1 MRSGNRSGL
10 LLSLF
15 VLLSLVSLRADTLSL
30 VHQQRYS
37 MGTMFDIIVY
47 HSSRPDAERAIERAM
62 DEIVRLDRVMSH
74 YQADSNLSK
83 LNREGGSGFIVVEPS
98 LYEVIQESI
107 WFSRQS
113 SGAFDVT
120 IAPLLRK
127 WKEALEEG
135 RRPSAGEISDA
146 QRCVGYQQIEVSA
159 PDRIRFR
166 SPCVEL
172 DLGGIGKGYAVDRA
186 IAMLRSDG
194 IRHALVNAGG
204 SSITALGAPPRT
216 KSWPVTVGR
225 KVLNLRDSS
234 LSTSQQ
240 HGEILDPRT
249 GSPAETTMA
258 VSVMTRSATAAD
270 ALSTTLVILPIEEGV
285 RLLGRFP
292 DASAVWMSAGG
303 DVITAYGESRIQW
316 LKNEV
321 LGSNS
326 RTLEPN

>member
-1 MRSGNRSGL
+1 MRSGNRFGL
-10 LLSLF
+10 PLALF
-15 VLLSLVSLRADTLSL
+15 VLLTLAPVRADTLSL
-30 VHQQRYS
+30 VHQQRYA

-47 HSSRPDAERAIERAM
+47 HASRPEAERSIEKAL

-74 YQADSNLSK
+74 YKADSNLSK

-107 WFSRQS
+107 WFSRHS

-127 WKEALEEG
+127 WKEALADG
-135 RRPSAGEISDA
+135 RRLSAGEISDA
-146 QRCVGYQQIEVSA
+146 QRCVGYEQIEVSA

-204 SSITALGAPPRT
+204 SSITALGAPPGT
-216 KSWPVTVGR
+216 TGWPVTVGR
-225 KVLNLRDSS
+225 KVLKLRDSS

-240 HGEILDPRT
+240 NGEILDPRT
-249 GSPAETTMA
+249 GSPAEITMA

-292 DASAVWMSAGG
+292 DAAAVWMSAGG
-303 DVITAYGESRIQW
+303 GVHTAYGESRLQW
-316 LKNEV
+316 SDSLDIF
-321 LGSNS
+321 
-326 RTLEPN
+326 

>member
-1 MRSGNRSGL
+1 MRSGNRFGL
-10 LLSLF
+10 PLALF
-15 VLLSLVSLRADTLSL
+15 VLLASVRADTLSL
-30 VHQQRYS
+30 VHQQRYA

-47 HSSRPDAERAIERAM
+47 HSSRLDAERSIEKAL
-62 DEIVRLDRVMSH
+62 DEVVRLDGVMSH
-74 YQADSNLSK
+74 YKADSNLSK

-127 WKEALEEG
+127 WKEAQAEG
-135 RRPSAGEISDA
+135 RRLSAGEISDA
-146 QRCVGYQQIEVSA
+146 QRCVGYEQIEISA

-166 SPCVEL
+166 SACVAL

-186 IAMLRSDG
+186 IAMLKSDG
-194 IRHALVNAGG
+194 IGHALVNAGG
-204 SSITALGAPPRT
+204 SSITALGAPPGT
-216 KSWPVTVGR
+216 NGWPVTVGR
-225 KVLNLRDSS
+225 KVLRLLDSS

-240 HGEILDPRT
+240 NGEILDPRT
-249 GSPAETTMA
+249 GSPAEITSA
-258 VSVMTRSATAAD
+258 VTVMTRSATAAD

-292 DASAVWMSAGG
+292 DASAVWMSADGG
-303 DVITAYGESRIQW
+303 VHTAYGESRLQW
-316 LKNEV
+316 SDSLDIF
-321 LGSNS
+321 
-326 RTLEPN
+326 